1 VNYHIFLL
9 GRLMF
14 FVIHYFQ
21 IEIKFKQLI
30 TLKALKVMLFVI
42 YYPFLQIRIQDE
54 VLGSIVGRLSVCRS
68 QRSRQLRVKQSLEF
82 FTFRFILVFAPIKLC
97 SVRKPT
103 QFFQFIQLLSV
114 RLFQFFSPF
123 DFQLQPASEVQRVSP
138 GTVCRELVPAQELCR
153 RQVTPK

>member
-1 VNYHIFLL
+1 
-9 GRLMF
+9 MF

-54 VLGSIVGRLSVCRS
+54 VLGSIVGRLSVCRC

-82 FTFRFILVFAPIKLC
+82 FTFRFILVFAPIELC

-123 DFQLQPASEVQRVSP
+123 DFQLQPASEVQRVSA